1 MDQSQVV
8 EAWKRCGV
16 VGLKTVAQEC
26 ETSTQQLVAW
36 FDASGLTGRRKADPT
51 PAQIAS
57 RSAAIRER
65 WSNSEAMERMACGR

>member
-1 MDQSQVV
+1 MEQSQVQA
-8 EAWKRCGV
+8 AWERCGV
-16 VGLKTVAQEC
+16 IPLKTVAAEC

-36 FDASGLTGRRKADPT
+36 FDASGLTGRRTADPT

-57 RSAAIRER
+57 RAAAIRLR